1 MIVFIV
7 INWVLLTAA
16 IYATMLDWG
25 DNSKAANGVNLIGCI
40 LILFFALI
48 VTVLGNQIIQEQGVD
63 KYLDKEITISKM
75 EITYDSQN
83 NPIDTVYYYAR
94 NRN

>member
-7 INWVLLTAA
+7 INWVIVTAA
-16 IYATMLDWG
+16 IYGTMLDWG

-48 VTVLGNQIIQEQGVD
+48 VTVLGNQVIQEQGID
-63 KYLDKEITISKM
+63 KYLDKEIIISKI

-83 NPIDTVYYYAR
+83 NPIDTTYYYAR
-94 NRN
+94 IGN